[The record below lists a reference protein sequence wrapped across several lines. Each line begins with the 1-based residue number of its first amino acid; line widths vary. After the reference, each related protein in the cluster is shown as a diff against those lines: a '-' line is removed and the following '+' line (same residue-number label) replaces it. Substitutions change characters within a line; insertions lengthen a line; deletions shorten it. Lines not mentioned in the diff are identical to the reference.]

1 MTIAKK
7 ISPGFVGRFG
17 ARRAILALASV
28 ASLLALG
35 ACGYSDD
42 VQGVLSSITG
52 DDSGGGTPAAIA
64 EAHPATPA
72 APAPVAAPFATA
84 ADSGTPV
91 GQMRADLQRLA
102 ANINRREAELLRI
115 RGALSSDASAYF
127 TLIGAINSRLQ
138 LGTTPGAPDLVAQL
152 GRARGLLDR
161 LNGAVAA
168 LNALQAQVASDRAL
182 ATYAIEEIKA
192 GYTPGADR
200 KQLDP
205 LAAQA
210 NSDAA
215 LIRQLTQAIAG
226 DEARQARYLTNERR
240 NLAALSAGV
249 KNGEMY
255 SQTAAATPARAAPA
269 SSQTETQTA
278 AAPAATMSPI
288 DTAAS
293 PPRAA
298 APTVAGRRPL
308 VTIRFDRPDVPFEQ
322 ALYTAISRALDR
334 RPDALFD
341 LVTVSPAAGNAG
353 QVTVNADRA
362 KRNAE
367 NVMRSLAR
375 MGLPANRL
383 ALSAVTSPTVRNGEV
398 QIFVH

>member
-7 ISPGFVGRFG
+7 ISPGYAPRFAG
-17 ARRAILALASV
+17 ARRAILTLASI

-64 EAHPATPA
+64 EAHPAAPA
-72 APAPVAAPFATA
+72 APAPAAAPFATA

-102 ANINRREAELLRI
+102 ANINRREAELQRI
-115 RGALSSDASAYF
+115 RGTLSSDASAYF

-138 LGTTPGAPDLVAQL
+138 LGTTPGDADLVAQL
-152 GRARGLLDR
+152 GRAQGLLDR
-161 LNGAVAA
+161 INGAVAA

-182 ATYAIEEIKA
+182 AAYAIEEIKA

-200 KQLDP
+200 KQLGP
-205 LAAQA
+205 LQAQA
-210 NSDAA
+210 NADAA

-255 SQTAAATPARAAPA
+255 SQTAAATPTTAT
-269 SSQTETQTA
+269 QTETQTA
-278 AAPAATMSPI
+278 AAPAATMAPV
-288 DTAAS
+288 DTAE
-293 PPRAA
+293 PRAPTLA
-298 APTVAGRRPL
+298 ARRPL

-353 QVTVNADRA
+353 QVTINADRA
-362 KRNAE
+362 KHNAE
-367 NVMRSLAR
+367 KIMRSLAR

-383 ALSAVTSPTVRNGEV
+383 ALSAVTSSTVRNGEV

>member
-7 ISPGFVGRFG
+7 ISPGFVGRFIG

-64 EAHPATPA
+64 EAHPA
-72 APAPVAAPFATA
+72 APAPAAAPFATA

-102 ANINRREAELLRI
+102 ANINRREAELQRI

-127 TLIGAINSRLQ
+127 TLVGGINSRLQ
-138 LGTTPGAPDLVAQL
+138 LGTTPGDPALVAQL
-152 GRARGLLDR
+152 GRAQGLLDR

-168 LNALQAQVASDRAL
+168 LNALQTQVASDRAL
-182 ATYAIEEIKA
+182 AAYAIEEIKA

-205 LAAQA
+205 LEKQA
-210 NSDAA
+210 NADAA
-215 LIRQLTQAIAG
+215 LIQQLTQAIAG
-226 DEARQARYLTNERR
+226 DEVRQARYLTNERR

-255 SQTAAATPARAAPA
+255 SQTAAATPARAVPAPT
-269 SSQTETQTA
+269 QTETQTA
-278 AAPAATMSPI
+278 AAPAATMAPV
-288 DTAAS
+288 DTAE
-293 PPRAA
+293 PRAV

-362 KRNAE
+362 KHNAE
-367 NVMRSLAR
+367 KIMRSLAR

-383 ALSAVTSPTVRNGEV
+383 ALSAVTSSTVRNGEV